1 MKRPEDNWTERIRRK
16 LDDFEVPADEKLW
29 ERIASDLPRRKKGMA
44 VVWRAAVAAAC
55 AAILAGAYFLLS
67 RPAQNPPAAASLP
80 PKSGAPLLSE
90 NMNDTATDDSRPVAA
105 TTALPIITETGK
117 TLLAESRP
125 LAAESA
131 KTAEGTETATA
142 TIPDPKDTLP
152 AERRPEESPT
162 RKFMERQ
169 SGHFLT
175 ASDAGRRTAS
185 GSRRGDAKW
194 HVAVAATNRFGGD
207 NSASAS
213 GFSPL
218 INAPFLGFSPSY
230 MTASP
235 DVSENQTDEF
245 GTVYRQMMANNT
257 DRSTAT
263 EESCSFPVSYAVTFR
278 YMITDRWGINA
289 GISYSSATSERR
301 SGSDGDYYVTKQK
314 MQFVGIPISVSYTFL
329 SSRYLTLYAL
339 AGGSVEKCVS
349 ATKKDILISGGA
361 ESEAARKQN
370 IGKRPWQGALNAGVG
385 AQFNITR
392 NYGLFVEPEVVYDL
406 SDKDALPLKRRDD
419 WGFQLSAGFRVSY

>member
-1 MKRPEDNWTERIRRK
+1 MERPENNWTEHIRRK
-16 LDDFEVPADEKLW
+16 LDGFEVPADEKLW

-44 VVWRAAVAAAC
+44 VVWRAAAAAAC

-67 RPAQNPPAAASLP
+67 RPAQNPPAAADR
-80 PKSGAPLLSE
+80 PLLSE
-90 NMNDTATDDSRPVAA
+90 DTNDTASSTDGSSCPVAA
-105 TTALPIITETGK
+105 TTAPLFMTEADK
-117 TLLAESRP
+117 TRLSEPRP
-125 LAAESA
+125 CAAETEEA
-131 KTAEGTETATA
+131 AETEATA
-142 TIPDPKDTLP
+142 MPFPQDTLP
-152 AERRPEESPT
+152 AERRPEESPAK
-162 RKFMERQ
+162 KFMERQ
-169 SGHFLT
+169 TGHSIT
-175 ASDAGRRTAS
+175 ASNAGRRTAAGNRRS
-185 GSRRGDAKW
+185 GAKW
-194 HVAVAATNRFGGD
+194 YVAVAATNHFGGD

-218 INAPFLGFSPSY
+218 INTPFLGFSPSY
-230 MTASP
+230 MTASQDFP
-235 DVSENQTDEF
+235 KNQTDEF
-245 GTVYRQMMANNT
+245 GTVYRRLMANNT
-257 DRSTAT
+257 DRPTST
-263 EESCSFPVSYAVTFR
+263 EETCSFPVSYALTFR
-278 YMITDRWGINA
+278 YMITDRWGVNA

-370 IGKRPWQGALNAGVG
+370 LGKRPWQGALNAGVG

-392 NYGLFVEPEVVYDL
+392 NYGVFVEPEVVCDL
-406 SDKDALPLKRRDD
+406 SDKEALPLKRRDD